1 MPGLVHIDHDV
12 CVCLR
17 VIGAGF
23 GIVTVLSSFG
33 NSRLGSGVVFLG
45 IEVVRVI
52 DAHAACNVEP
62 VQNVIAHI
70 QGKHIPPLVI
80 VAQVAVVYPV
90 RVLHAQVAGEVV
102 APELFH
108 QLGAGIVPFEVAV
121 QVEVLA
127 AGEEICRCQRVRIDS
142 LVGHVLVLLHYI
154 ACTCVKFQFVLQ
166 EIGCIAEG
174 EVVAVIYI
182 VWDDAVGVHCGG

>member
-1 MPGLVHIDHDV
+1 M
-12 CVCLR
+12 
-17 VIGAGF
+17 
-23 GIVTVLSSFG
+23 TVLSAFRNRCLS
-33 NSRLGSGVVFLG
+33 SGVVFLRV
-45 IEVVRVI
+45 EVVGII

-154 ACTCVKFQFVLQ
+154 ARTCVKFQFVFQ

>member
-1 MPGLVHIDHDV
+1 M
-12 CVCLR
+12 
-17 VIGAGF
+17 
-23 GIVTVLSSFG
+23 TVLSSFG

-102 APELFH
+102 APELLH

-121 QVEVLA
+121 QVEILA

-174 EVVAVIYI
+174 EVVAVIDI
-182 VWDDAVGVHCGG
+182 VGYDAVGVHRGG